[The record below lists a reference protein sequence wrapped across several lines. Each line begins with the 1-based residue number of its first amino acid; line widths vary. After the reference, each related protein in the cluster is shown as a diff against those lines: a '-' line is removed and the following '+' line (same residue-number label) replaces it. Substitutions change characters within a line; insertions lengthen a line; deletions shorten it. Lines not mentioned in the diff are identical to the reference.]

1 MRPLTGTRVLD
12 ASSSL
17 AGQLCGAILARSGAA
32 VVRRGL
38 PGDPSL
44 GGHADG
50 REWQAFLDLDKQVLD
65 ADGADADVYHDLLL
79 EMDVLVTSAPAARLA
94 DLGLDDEALRREHPD
109 LLAVSVTPFGLDGPY
124 AALAGDD
131 LVLAALSGLADATP
145 GFPDRRERFA
155 DPPLQSR
162 APLAEVGNGIVA
174 AVAVLGAIVGRR
186 RGRHGPRVVEV
197 AGLEAVAAQ
206 MVFEWGICAFG
217 GGVRGRRPVPA
228 DLEPN
233 CYLPCRDGHVVLV
246 AFSDGHWRG
255 LVEMMGTPDWAAAPE
270 FADGATRARHAAELH
285 ARLRA
290 WTETRS
296 GDDILREAQARG
308 LPCCWG
314 LELSETVRSEQV
326 VGNKGL
332 RQASGRT
339 YPADPVV
346 VNGRRREPVRSGA
359 QPAAV
364 SARRADHAEDGDGAH
379 PLAGLRVLDLSQV
392 VAGPYCGMLLASLG
406 ADVVVVESPTRLLSR
421 GFAPFIGEP
430 WWDGSM
436 MFNNVNRG
444 KRSIALD
451 LRTAEG
457 RGVLESL
464 VRSADVVLEN
474 FSLRAAR
481 SLRLTYEDLRA
492 VRADVVLASISAFG
506 RTGPWGDY
514 VALHSGVIL
523 LSGLASVTRD
533 EAGVPRLSGAIYPDL
548 LAGGYMAVAV
558 QEAVLHREETGEGCH
573 VEVGMLDVLL
583 NSMGGLVPAA
593 ADGDVIERDA
603 SRFLPTAEPGR
614 FLAVPPGAR
623 VDEGEIAGLS
633 RRVAMLRLQA
643 AGVRVAA
650 VQDIGEVLVDPH
662 LTARGFLV
670 ADDHP
675 ISGPRIM
682 AGVPWRMDGHRP
694 ELAHAPRL
702 GEHTDD
708 VLASLGGYEAGDA
721 ARLRDAG
728 VLA

>member
-1 MRPLTGTRVLD
+1 MRPLAGTRVLD

-17 AGQLCGAILARSGAA
+17 AGQLCGAILARSGAS
-32 VVRRGL
+32 VERRGL
-38 PGDPSL
+38 PGEISL
-44 GGHADG
+44 RTQPDRDA
-50 REWQAFLDLDKQVLD
+50 WQAFLDLDKQVHD
-65 ADGADADVYHDLLL
+65 ACGTDGYVRDALFREADVLL
-79 EMDVLVTSAPAARLA
+79 TSAPAERLA
-94 DLGLDDEALRREHPD
+94 ALGVDDESLRREHPG

-124 AALAGDD
+124 ARLVGDD

-162 APLAEVGNGIVA
+162 APLAEVGSGIIA

-186 RGRHGPRVVEV
+186 RGKSETRVVEV

-206 MVFEWGICAFG
+206 MVFEWGICSFG

-246 AFSDGHWRG
+246 AFADGHWRG
-255 LVEMMGTPDWAAAPE
+255 LVEMMGSPAWAEAPE

-285 ARLRA
+285 THLRA
-290 WTETRS
+290 WAETRS
-296 GDDILREAQARG
+296 GEEILREAQARG

-326 VGNKGL
+326 VGNEGM
-332 RQASGRT
+332 RRASGRT

-346 VNGRRREPVRSGA
+346 VDGRRRGPVREVI
-359 QPAAV
+359 PA
-364 SARRADHAEDGDGAH
+364 SPRRSTGLEDRGGVH
-379 PLAGLRVLDLSQV
+379 PLEGLRVLDLSQI
-392 VAGPYCGMLLASLG
+392 VAGPYCGMLLAALG
-406 ADVVVVESPTRLLSR
+406 ADVVVVESPKRLLSR
-421 GFAPFIGEP
+421 GFAPFVGEP

-464 VRSADVVLEN
+464 VQSADVVLEN
-474 FSLRAAR
+474 FSRRAAH

-492 VRADVVLASISAFG
+492 VRDDVVLASISAFG
-506 RTGPWGDY
+506 RSGPWGEY

-533 EAGVPRLSGAIYPDL
+533 EAGVPRLTGAIYPDL

-558 QEAVLHREETGEGCH
+558 QEALLHREETGDGCH

-583 NSMGGLVPAA
+583 NAMGGLVPAA
-593 ADGDVIERDA
+593 ADGDAIEPDA

-614 FLAVPPGAR
+614 FLAVPADAD
-623 VDEGEIAGLS
+623 VDEGEVAGLS
-633 RRVAMLRLQA
+633 RRVAMHRLQA
-643 AGVRVAA
+643 AGAPVAA

-675 ISGPRIM
+675 VSGPRIM

-694 ELAHAPRL
+694 ALAHAPRL
-702 GEHTDD
+702 GEHADE
-708 VLASLGGYEAGDA
+708 VLASLGGYDAGDA